1 MAELKAV
8 FDGLIVKPVEAED
21 TQYGNIIVPDV
32 GKEKSNV
39 AEIVSVGPGK
49 HTITG
54 EFIETTLQVG
64 DRVILPA
71 MGPSKFDF
79 QGEEYYICA
88 ENMVLG
94 LIKD

>member
-21 TQYGNIIVPDV
+21 TQYGNIVPDV